1 MGRVALILA
10 DIKVLGRGSAICV
23 WFQGCG
29 RRCHNCET
37 PEFQPLLPS
46 VDLSSALR
54 KFEDSIAVSAPDS
67 LVISGGEPLS
77 TQNKNATLE
86 FIKTYR
92 KSVIRSGLRPLVFLY
107 TGYTLEELKIMAD
120 ETTDEL
126 LKVIDIL
133 IDGEYIDEKRTNSGG
148 AGSSNQRIIAIN
160 PAYAKI
166 AREYATRER
175 RQQFAWSEQAKK
187 FILVGLKGGKFND

>member
-1 MGRVALILA
+1 MGRVALILP
-10 DIKVLGRGSAICV
+10 DIKVLGRGNAICV

-37 PEFQPLLPS
+37 PEFQPFLPS
-46 VDLSSALR
+46 VDLSSDLR
-54 KFEDSIAVSAPDS
+54 KFEDGIASSAPDS

-92 KSVIRSGLRPLVFLY
+92 NSAVRLGLRPLVFVY

-120 ETTDEL
+120 ETTCALFKE
-126 LKVIDIL
+126 IDIL

-148 AGSSNQRIIAIN
+148 AGSSNQHVITFN
-160 PAYAKI
+160 PEYAKI
-166 AREYATRER
+166 AREYATKER
-175 RQQFAWSEQAKK
+175 RQQLAWSEQAKK
-187 FILVGLKGGKFND
+187 FILVGLKGSKNND

>member
-1 MGRVALILA
+1 MGRVALILPG
-10 DIKVLGRGSAICV
+10 IKVLGRGNAICV

-37 PEFQPLLPS
+37 PEFQPFLPS
-46 VDLSSALR
+46 VDLSSDLR
-54 KFEDSIAVSAPDS
+54 KFEDGIASSAPDS

-77 TQNKNATLE
+77 TQNNNATLE

-92 KSVIRSGLRPLVFLY
+92 NSAVRSGLRPLVFVY

-120 ETTDEL
+120 ETTCALFKE
-126 LKVIDIL
+126 IDIL

-148 AGSSNQRIIAIN
+148 AGSSNQRVIALN
-160 PAYAKI
+160 P
-166 AREYATRER
+166 EYAALARKYATQER
-175 RQQFAWSEQAKK
+175 RQQLAWSEQAKR
-187 FILVGLKGGKFND
+187 FILVGLKRRQI